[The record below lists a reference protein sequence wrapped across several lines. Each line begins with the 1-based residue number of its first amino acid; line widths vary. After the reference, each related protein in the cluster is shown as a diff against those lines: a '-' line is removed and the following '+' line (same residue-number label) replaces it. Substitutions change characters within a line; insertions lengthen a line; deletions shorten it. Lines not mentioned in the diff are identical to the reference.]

1 MVQNFRAL
9 EKVQRRAMKM
19 VRGMRNVPYQERLI
33 RLGISCVEKRMLKGD
48 LIETYK
54 ILTGKIKLDPE
65 HFFERSQE
73 VRTRGHHL
81 KLTKKR
87 ALHQARMKLFSHRVV
102 SHWNAL
108 PEEVVT
114 VPSINCFKKR
124 LDQHWA
130 TRYPNNS

>member
-1 MVQNFRAL
+1 MQYFFGKSDQYDQWNVLNLLTYNFG
-9 EKVQRRAMKM
+9 MKNNFLT
-19 VRGMRNVPYQERLI
+19 RWDSPF
-33 RLGISCVEKRMLKGD
+33 
-48 LIETYK
+48 K
-54 ILTGKIKLDPE
+54 ILTGKTKLDPKQ
-65 HFFERSQE
+65 FFERSQQA
-73 VRTRGHHL
+73 RTRGHHQ

-87 ALHQARMKLFSHRVV
+87 ALHQARMKFFSHRVV

-114 VPSINCFKKR
+114 APSINCFKNR